1 MGVECAISIYNN
13 GLRRTFCLLGVGCDC
28 LQEYLPSG
36 QINST
41 AANGLDTGVVAV
53 NAVWECVMNQMTLLE
68 QLQEAAV
75 DPNSD
80 LGEILR
86 RCKVLAARLK
96 SPQLEDW
103 LLWESNGYPD
113 DVDLPD
119 YRVWPVEVLGHFAG
133 PFGSGIRNVTIPTI
147 CIPEEHREAATR
159 FECRQSVATVSA
171 MLEDLEGGSFH
182 VEMGNL
188 AVVLSD
194 KVFHGQ
200 HCIQTWGKFGKS
212 LVTEVLNSVRNRI
225 LDFVLAIWRE
235 YDTVGNMGNSPAIDP
250 HKVTQIF
257 NTTVLGGA
265 ANIVGTTRDS
275 VVTQGL
281 QSGDFDALSEALAS
295 YGVEAQDLA
304 KLRKAIEADPTPNDA
319 RAFGPKVSEWIAT
332 MISKAASGSWKV
344 GIGAGG
350 SLLAGAIAKYYGL

>member
-1 MGVECAISIYNN
+1 
-13 GLRRTFCLLGVGCDC
+13 
-28 LQEYLPSG
+28 
-36 QINST
+36 
-41 AANGLDTGVVAV
+41 
-53 NAVWECVMNQMTLLE
+53 MNQMTLLE

-80 LGEILR
+80 LGEVLR

-119 YRVWPVEVLGHFAG
+119 YRVWPIVVKGHFAG

-147 CIPEEHREAATR
+147 CIPKEHREAATK

-171 MLEDLEGGSFH
+171 MLEDLEGGTFH
-182 VEMGNL
+182 VARDNL
-188 AVVLSD
+188 AVILGN
-194 KVFHGQ
+194 KVFPEQ
-200 HCIQTWGKFGKS
+200 HCFQAWGEFSKS
-212 LVTEVLNSVRNRI
+212 CVTEVLNSVRNRI

-235 YDTVGNMGNSPAIDP
+235 YDAVGNTGDPPAIDP
-250 HKVTQIF
+250 QKVTQIF
-257 NTTVLGGA
+257 YTTVHGGA

-275 VVTQGL
+275 VVIQGL

-295 YGVEAQDLA
+295 YGVETQDLA
-304 KLRKAIEADPTPNDA
+304 ELRKAIEADPKPSEAN
-319 RAFGPKVSEWIAT
+319 AFGPKVSEWIAT

>member
-1 MGVECAISIYNN
+1 
-13 GLRRTFCLLGVGCDC
+13 
-28 LQEYLPSG
+28 
-36 QINST
+36 
-41 AANGLDTGVVAV
+41 
-53 NAVWECVMNQMTLLE
+53 MNQMILLE

-80 LGEILR
+80 LGEVLR

-96 SPQLEDW
+96 SPPLEDW

-119 YRVWPVEVLGHFAG
+119 YRVWPIVVKGHFSG
-133 PFGSGIRNVTIPTI
+133 PFGSEIRNATIPTI
-147 CIPEEHREAATR
+147 CIPEEYREAATR

-171 MLEDLEGGSFH
+171 MLENLEGNTFRIG
-182 VEMGNL
+182 GGDL
-188 AVVLSD
+188 AVILGN
-194 KVFHGQ
+194 KVFHEQ
-200 HCIQTWGKFGKS
+200 HCFQAWGESSKS
-212 LVTEVLNSVRNRI
+212 CFTEVLNSVRNRI

-235 YDTVGNMGNSPAIDP
+235 YDAVGNTGNSPAIDP
-250 HKVTQIF
+250 QKATQIF
-257 NTTVLGGA
+257 NTTVHGGA

-275 VVTQGL
+275 VVIQGL
-281 QSGDFDALSEALAS
+281 QSGDFNALSEALAS
-295 YGVEAQDLA
+295 SGVETQDLA
-304 KLRKAIEADPTPNDA
+304 ELRKAIEADPTPSDA
-319 RAFGPKVSEWIAT
+319 NAFGPKVSEWIAT